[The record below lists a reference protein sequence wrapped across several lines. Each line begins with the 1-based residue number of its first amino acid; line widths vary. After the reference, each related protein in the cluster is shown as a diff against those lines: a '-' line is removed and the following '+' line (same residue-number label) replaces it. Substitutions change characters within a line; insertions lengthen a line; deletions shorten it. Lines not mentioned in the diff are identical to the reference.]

1 MRGRRQ
7 IREAPSSFPNIMNT
21 GPVQGTG
28 ILVLIA
34 FLLFPAVSINAQV
47 LGGRITDS
55 SGAPMPYASVYITE
69 LRQGTT
75 SNNEGWYEISLPPGN
90 YTVNY
95 QFLGYI
101 PVTKSITITDEDV
114 SASII
119 LAEQL
124 FEIPAVRVSASG
136 KDPAYFIMRK
146 AIGMAPYHLNQVKMW
161 KAEVYIRGGGSVD
174 RIPEM
179 LKRRMKIDANG
190 DDLKVGKYY
199 FTESVNMITFTAPDK
214 YEHRVISANSSED
227 LTQGQVSPMDFI
239 EASFYQPVLVEMAI
253 SPLAPNAFSHY
264 NFRFLGSSSQGNH
277 VIDKI
282 SVTPRRKSQQL
293 FTGVIYIVED
303 LWAIHSLDL
312 TNDNMAG
319 RIRVRQLYTPVEEGI
334 WMPVS
339 HEFNVDISLMG
350 IKARAAYTS
359 AVKYLDVEPDRML
372 RRPAVYETAVAAG
385 AEKEPAE
392 RPENSERPE
401 TSADREIEALL
412 AKDNLTAREMSRLA
426 RLNRK
431 NVSATR
437 EKPPLEIENKTTKI
451 VDDDAT
457 SRDSAYWAEV
467 RPIPLTREESA
478 SLATAPAAKGKLAVR
493 DTSTVTITIGRRS
506 QPGPA
511 SAVNSDSAGMKKNQ
525 TSQVI
530 RDLTGGKRWQLSK
543 NSSLKFDGLA
553 DLKRFSYNT
562 VDGFVAG
569 TGMSLSARSGK
580 AGRFTIAPS
589 ARYAFSRE
597 KLMWNVTASL
607 LYDPMHKGNIYIR
620 AGSQSDEFSPSG
632 VNYLVNTVSSLF
644 FRDNIMRLYGS
655 RYIIGGHRI
664 DLVNGLTLDIR
675 GKYEKRDLL
684 TNNSSFSLFRREKPW
699 SENLP
704 DNPYASAAGGYD
716 YEPPVSHRHLSLE
729 SSLTWTP
736 RQKYRISDGAKVSA
750 GSDYPTF
757 TLIWR
762 HGYSYNDT
770 LSGSY
775 DLFAAEIN
783 HTDMFGAMNQ
793 FRWRVRAGSFLN
805 SENVRLQDMHFFNTQ
820 SSPVLLNF
828 YEDAF
833 YLKPCY
839 SVSARKAFAEAH
851 LRYTTPTLLLKRLP
865 GLSRTLIRENIG
877 ISALWTPEAGYYYEA
892 GYSLSEVFLIGTVG
906 VYAGFTGT
914 TFESAGIR
922 VVLRVD

>member
-7 IREAPSSFPNIMNT
+7 IPERLSSFPYITNT

-34 FLLFPAVSINAQV
+34 FLLFPAVSINAQI
-47 LGGRITDS
+47 LRGRITDS
-55 SGAPMPYASVYITE
+55 GGAPMPYASVYITE

-95 QFLGYI
+95 QFLGYT
-101 PVTKSITITDEDV
+101 PVTRNIIIADEDV
-114 SASII
+114 SAGIT
-119 LAEQL
+119 LDEQH
-124 FEIPAVRVSASG
+124 FEIPPVRVSASG

-146 AIGMAPYHLNQVKMW
+146 TIGMAPYHLNQVKKW
-161 KAEVYIRGGGSVD
+161 QAEVYIRGGGSVD

-179 LKRRMKIDANG
+179 LRRRMKIDANG
-190 DDLKVGKYY
+190 DDLKVGKYH

-227 LTQGQVSPMDFI
+227 LTQGQASPMDFI

-264 NFRFLGSSSQGNH
+264 NFRFLGSSSQDNY

-372 RRPAVYETAVAAG
+372 RRPAVYEAAVAAG
-385 AEKEPAE
+385 AEEAP
-392 RPENSERPE
+392 SERPA

-412 AKDNLTAREMSRLA
+412 AKDNITAREMSRLA

-431 NVSATR
+431 NVSTTR
-437 EKPPLEIENKTTKI
+437 EKPPLEIENRTTKI
-451 VDDDAT
+451 IEDGAT
-457 SRDSAYWAEV
+457 GRDSAYWAEV
-467 RPIPLTREESA
+467 RPIPLTREEST
-478 SLATAPAAKGKLAVR
+478 SLATTPATKGKLALR
-493 DTSTVTITIGRRS
+493 DTSTLTITIGGRS

-511 SAVNSDSAGMKKNQ
+511 SASGSDSAGMKK
-525 TSQVI
+525 SDVSRFI

-543 NSSLKFDGLA
+543 NTFLEFDGLA
-553 DLKRFSYNT
+553 DLKSFSYNT

-569 TGMSLSARSGK
+569 TGMSLSVRSGQ

-589 ARYAFSRE
+589 AKYAFSRE
-597 KLMWNVTASL
+597 KLMWNVTANI
-607 LYDPMHKGNIYIR
+607 LYDPMHAGNLYIR

-644 FRDNIMRLYGS
+644 FRDNIMKLYGS

-664 DLVNGLTLDIR
+664 DIANGLTLDIR
-675 GKYEKRDLL
+675 GKYEKRDALQ
-684 TNNSSFSLFRREKPW
+684 NNSSFSFFRREKPW
-699 SENLP
+699 SENIP
-704 DNPYASAAGGYD
+704 DNPYASAAEEYD
-716 YEPPVSHRHLSLE
+716 HEPPVSHRHLSLE

-757 TLIWR
+757 TLTWR
-762 HGYSYNDT
+762 HGYGYNDT

-783 HTDMFGAMNQ
+783 HTNRFGALNQ
-793 FRWRVRAGSFLN
+793 FRWRIRAGGFLN

-851 LRYTTPTLLLKRLP
+851 IRYTTPTLLIKRLP

-892 GYSLSEVFLIGTVG
+892 GYSLSEVFLISTVG
-906 VYAGFTGT
+906 VYTGFTGT
-914 TFESAGIR
+914 SFESAGIR
-922 VVLRVD
+922 VVLRLD

>member
-1 MRGRRQ
+1 MKMRGRRQ
-7 IREAPSSFPNIMNT
+7 IPDAPSSFPYITNNGLIL
-21 GPVQGTG
+21 GTRM
-28 ILVLIA
+28 LFLIA
-34 FLLFPAVSINAQV
+34 FLLFPSISIKAQV
-47 LGGRITDS
+47 LRGRITDS
-55 SGAPMPYASVYITE
+55 SGTPMPSASVYIAE

-75 SNNEGWYEISLPPGN
+75 SNNDGWYEISLPPGN

-101 PVTKSITITDEDV
+101 PVTRNLSITGEGITAD
-114 SASII
+114 IT

-124 FEIPAVRVSASG
+124 FEIPPVRVSASG

-179 LKRRMKIDANG
+179 LKRRMKIESDG
-190 DDLKVGKYY
+190 DDLKEGKYY
-199 FTESVNMITFTAPDK
+199 FTESVNIITFTAPDK
-214 YEHRVISANSSED
+214 YLHRVISANSSEE
-227 LTQGQVSPMDFI
+227 LTRGQASPMDFI

-264 NFRFLGSSSQGNH
+264 NFTFQGSSSQGNC

-319 RIRVRQLYTPVEEGI
+319 RIRVRQVYTPVEDGI

-339 HEFNVDISLMG
+339 HEFNADISIMG
-350 IKARAAYTS
+350 VKARAAYTS
-359 AVKYLDVEPDRML
+359 AVRYLDVEPDRML
-372 RRPAVYETAVAAG
+372 RRPPAYETAGAAG
-385 AEKEPAE
+385 AEEVPDEQPK
-392 RPENSERPE
+392 
-401 TSADREIEALL
+401 TSAEREIETLL
-412 AKDNLTAREMSRLA
+412 AKDDLTARDMSRLA
-426 RLNRK
+426 RLNEK
-431 NVSATR
+431 NARTTR
-437 EKPPLEIENKTTKI
+437 GKPPLEIEDKTTMI
-451 VDDDAT
+451 VEEGAT
-457 SRDSAYWAEV
+457 GRDSAYWAGV

-493 DTSTVTITIGRRS
+493 DSSTLSITLGARS
-506 QPGPA
+506 STLPDSTPSPDSARMKKSPA
-511 SAVNSDSAGMKKNQ
+511 SRF
-525 TSQVI
+525 I
-530 RDLTGGKRWQLSK
+530 RDLTGGKRWHISK
-543 NSSLKFDGLA
+543 NTFLEFDRLA
-553 DLKRFSYNT
+553 DLKSFSYNT

-569 TGMSLSARSGK
+569 TGMNLSARSGK
-580 AGRFTIAPS
+580 KGRFTISPS

-597 KLMWNVTASL
+597 KFMWNVTANL
-607 LYDPMHKGNIYIR
+607 LYDPMHAGNIYIR

-632 VNYLVNTVSSLF
+632 VNQLVNTVSSLF
-644 FRDNIMRLYGS
+644 FRENIMRLYGS

-664 DLVNGLTLDIR
+664 DLANGLTLDIH
-675 GKYEKRDLL
+675 GKYEKRDPLQ
-684 TNNSSFSLFRREKPW
+684 NNSSFSFFRRERPW
-699 SENLP
+699 SQNIP
-704 DNPYASAAGGYD
+704 DNPYAVSAEGYD
-716 YEPPVSHRHLSLE
+716 HEPPVSHRHLSLE
-729 SSLTWTP
+729 SSLKWTP

-757 TLIWR
+757 TLTWR
-762 HGYSYNDT
+762 HGYGYNDT

-775 DLFAAEIN
+775 DLLAAEIN
-783 HTDMFGAMNQ
+783 RTDRFGAMNE
-793 FRWRVRAGSFLN
+793 FRWRIRAGGFFN

-820 SSPVLLNF
+820 SSPLLLNF
-828 YEDAF
+828 YEDVF

-839 SVSARKAFAEAH
+839 SISARKAFAEAH
-851 LRYTTPTLLLKRLP
+851 IRYTSPTLLLKRLP
-865 GLSRTLIRENIG
+865 GLSRTLIRENAG
-877 ISALWTPEAGYYYEA
+877 LSLLWTPEAGYYYEA
-892 GYSLSEVFLIGTVG
+892 GYSLSEVFLVGTAG

-914 TFESAGIR
+914 SFESAGIR
-922 VVLRVD
+922 VILRID